1 MPFFYRGAGVGTY
14 WHQRD
19 ARLDGFVAR
28 RPGQTPSKNQ
38 VIKHIARCTV
48 DTPYVSLTRSYGIAW
63 TYAVEFGLAVP
74 NKDQPA
80 FVYEIELSDPLP
92 QGLELVDP
100 VSFIARI
107 FPPPTAD
114 SSYYHDGDH
123 TFLLGVVNERWVRTA
138 AALSTAV
145 APTQYVRQP
154 PSAQA
159 TPRAP
164 NLSPE
169 LETMVRAL
177 RDAEILAVGNVPA
190 SCVCSRYEVW

>member
-1 MPFFYRGAGVGTY
+1 MPFFYRGAGIGTY

-28 RPGQTPSKNQ
+28 RPGQTASKDQ
-38 VIKHIARCTV
+38 LIKHIARGTV

-63 TYAVEFGLAVP
+63 TYAIQFGQGTPAATA
-74 NKDQPA
+74 PA
-80 FVYEIELSDPLP
+80 FVYEIELGEPLP
-92 QGLELVDP
+92 DGLRLIDP
-100 VSFIARI
+100 VTYLAGK

-114 SSYYHDGDH
+114 SSYYHDGDS
-123 TFLLGVVNERWVRTA
+123 TFLLGVINYTLMTTA
-138 AALSTAV
+138 LK
-145 APTQYVRQP
+145 QEVRQP
-154 PSAQA
+154 PSAQG

-169 LETMVRAL
+169 LETLVRAL

-190 SCVCSRYEVW
+190 SCVRSRYEVW

>member
-28 RPGQTPSKNQ
+28 RPGQTASKDQ
-38 VIKHIARCTV
+38 LIKHIARGTV

-63 TYAVEFGLAVP
+63 TYAIQFGQGTPSEA
-74 NKDQPA
+74 KPA
-80 FVYEIELSDPLP
+80 FVYEIELNEPLP
-92 QGLELVDP
+92 PGLELIDP
-100 VSFIARI
+100 VTYLAGK

-114 SSYYHDGDH
+114 ASYYHDGDSE
-123 TFLLGVVNERWVRTA
+123 FLLGVINY
-138 AALSTAV
+138 
-145 APTQYVRQP
+145 TQMKASLTQTVKNP
-154 PSAQA
+154 PSAQG

-169 LETMVRAL
+169 LETLVRAL

-190 SCVCSRYEVW
+190 SCVRSRYEVW